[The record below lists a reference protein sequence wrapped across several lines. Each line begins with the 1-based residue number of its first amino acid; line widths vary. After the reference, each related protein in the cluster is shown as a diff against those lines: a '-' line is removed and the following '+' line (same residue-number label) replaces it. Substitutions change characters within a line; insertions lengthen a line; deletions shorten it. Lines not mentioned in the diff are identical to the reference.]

1 VSLIRPAVLADRE
14 SYAVAYR
21 TAKPFRHI
29 AIDNF
34 LSDDVARSMLADF
47 PSFENRY
54 ALNEMGEVGGKAVRM
69 DVRDL
74 SATYRQIDAY
84 LQTSEFL
91 DFVSTVTGIPDLLYD
106 PDYIG
111 GGTHENRDGQGLDQ
125 HVDFNFHP
133 GTRWHRRLNLI
144 VYLNPEW
151 DLQWGGNLQLQADP
165 WNGNTSGPTIA
176 PLFNRA
182 VVFETTEFSW
192 HGFSTIHLPESK
204 KSLSRKS
211 FAIYLYTKER
221 PTTETAASHATV
233 YVPEGMPAGLTSGVT
248 LDDARIADLRG
259 RFERMLGQLKFLYD
273 REKQFAE
280 QIDNANRAL
289 AESRRA
295 QKADLQGYAIQ
306 NGAEGLW
313 PDGWATREFVLRFTP
328 KRRARRI
335 DLDLWVPS
343 QLHGKQRLVIALGGR
358 NYEHF
363 IEPGSR
369 GRAELKF
376 DGAANVEQQLRI
388 VADQVWQ
395 PSADGSSSDQRLLAF
410 KLVGAELVH

>member
-1 VSLIRPAVLADRE
+1 MISTAVLANRL
-14 SYAVAYR
+14 SYSAAYAS
-21 TAKPFRHI
+21 AKPFRHI

-34 LSDDVARSMLADF
+34 LDAEVAKEMLSGF
-47 PSFENRY
+47 PSFEDRY

-69 DVRDL
+69 NVREL
-74 SATYRQIDAY
+74 SNVYGKLDDY
-84 LQTSEFL
+84 LQTREFL
-91 DFVSTVTGIPDLLYD
+91 DFVSGVTGIPDLLYD

-151 DLQWGGNLQLQADP
+151 QSEWGGNLQLQTDP
-165 WNGNTSGPTIA
+165 WNGNTSGQTIA

-182 VVFETTEFSW
+182 VVFETTEHSW
-192 HGFSTIHLPESK
+192 HGFSTIRLPESRK
-204 KSLSRKS
+204 GLSRKS

-221 PTTETAASHATV
+221 PPAETAASHATI
-233 YVPEGMPAGLTSGVT
+233 YVPDGMPADLKSGMV
-248 LDDARIADLRG
+248 LDDSRIADLRA
-259 RFERMLGQLKFLYD
+259 RFERMFGQLKFLYD
-273 REKQFAE
+273 REKNFAE
-280 QIDNANRAL
+280 QIDNAQRAL
-289 AESRRA
+289 AEARQA

-328 KRRARRI
+328 TRRAKRI
-335 DLDLWVPS
+335 DLELWAPS
-343 QLHGKQRLVIALGGR
+343 QLRGAQRLSIRLSGSG
-358 NYEHF
+358 YEQL
-363 IEPGSR
+363 IQPGAR
-369 GRAELKF
+369 ARAEIKF
-376 DGAANVEQQLRI
+376 EGSAGVEQELRI
-388 VADQVWQ
+388 SSDEVWQ

-410 KLVGAELVH
+410 KLIGAELVH